1 MEGFKTGKLPLNI
14 MLREEAMGLGMP
26 LPPSSGVPGSQDPG
40 RRGERRQMSVQWPT
54 SGAAVGLL
62 VSMMKEGLL
71 PVFPF
76 PVLLP

>member
-1 MEGFKTGKLPLNI
+1 
-14 MLREEAMGLGMP
+14 
-26 LPPSSGVPGSQDPG
+26 
-40 RRGERRQMSVQWPT
+40 MSVQRPN

-76 PVLLP
+76 PVLFPGMSVMSPMGLPVLPTEVPGLSPARGRSAPLTASALRL